1 MGLKNILIL
10 PELSGETPNACAYIR
25 MIYPLATLMRESEFR
40 VVNLSDSSLRINQI
54 VNINLDGISAI
65 STQRTAPLQ
74 SSKIWDLLTYAKRSG
89 IPIHW
94 DVDDTPFTFKDVT
107 YGSDYLSLLARSAI
121 NMRSIADVVTVSTSR
136 LHHELKSFF
145 PSVDIY
151 RNALADGLW
160 GTSIRANTKSFLY
173 FGLEAHRDGLTSI
186 SEKLFKR
193 NLKQLKAMEFQI
205 QAIGPLKGSYHPL
218 IKVIPVPN
226 GTATYPRFAT
236 WLTQWNRSSTG
247 LIYHHASELNKGK
260 SAIKALEYAALGLG
274 TLTNMNQAITDD
286 PVRDYVLCVSDD
298 DFVDQM
304 LHLFQDEM
312 TQEKMSERANNYVL
326 GERMLSNDAS
336 SMTTFYGKFLN
347 SVI

>member
-1 MGLKNILIL
+1 MALKSILIL
-10 PELSGETPNACAYIR
+10 PELSGQAPNACAYIR
-25 MIYPLATLMRESEFR
+25 MIYPLATHMRKSEFS
-40 VVNLSDSSLRINQI
+40 VINLSDSSLRIDQN
-54 VNINLDGISAI
+54 VNFDLNGISAI

-74 SSKIWDLLTYAKRSG
+74 SSRVWDLLNQAKRSG

-94 DVDDTPFTFKDVT
+94 DIDDFPFTLK
-107 YGSDYLSLLARSAI
+107 GNSHESDYISLLAKSAK
-121 NMRSIADVVTVSTSR
+121 NMRSIADVVTVSTPR

-145 PSVDIY
+145 PSNEIY

-160 GTSIRANTKSFLY
+160 GSAIRENTKSFLY
-173 FGLEAHRDGLTSI
+173 FGLEAHRDGLNSI

-193 NLKQLKAMEFQI
+193 NLKQLKAMKFQI

-226 GTATYPRFAT
+226 GATTYPRFAT
-236 WLTQWNRSSTG
+236 WLTQRNSSSIG
-247 LIYHHASELNKGK
+247 LIYHHASEINKGK

-286 PVRDYVLCVSDD
+286 PVKDYVSCVSDV

-304 LHLFQDEM
+304 LHLYQDEM